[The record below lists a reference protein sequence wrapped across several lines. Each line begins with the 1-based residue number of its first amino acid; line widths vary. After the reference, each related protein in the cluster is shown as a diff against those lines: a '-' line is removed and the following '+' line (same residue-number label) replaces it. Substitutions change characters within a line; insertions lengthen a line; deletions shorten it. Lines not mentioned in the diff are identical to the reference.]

1 MASPS
6 RQTPFHVSPVAGQK
20 RSAPSLLPAFEP
32 LSASPK
38 LPRPIARLPNAS
50 PSKNRLKGLSQNY
63 LPSATTS
70 ETYIPTSSP
79 PRPSHTR
86 RPGLQRTI
94 SALSERAPLAT
105 VPSIELDEHGE
116 PTLMGRSSN
125 SSHYQL
131 STNKLISRIHVRAFY
146 IAPTAT
152 EPKKVQI
159 ECTGWNGVKV
169 HCQGKAWDLFK
180 GDTFTSETEDSEIMV
195 DVQDARVL
203 LQWPR
208 SKEEELKVLTPTD
221 SEGAGTPWD
230 SENSPSRRAAAG
242 ESVRSRG
249 SGGGGGR
256 GGGGGGAQTSPL
268 RHQYSPRS
276 PVSPSP
282 AVQAGSVGLLS
293 GHMASNAAVS
303 VPVQIYEDEP
313 ADEVLDG
320 GATQPTQTTFV
331 SSQSLHGG
339 VKDSFA
345 TEPDS
350 FSDNDEENDPVIH
363 SFGPFGANLTGRME
377 SFMSS
382 VSPEVR
388 RRALQP
394 LKEESVSPQRQNQ
407 MFTSPSPKRRRL
419 ASPLEATSPAI
430 KANVQSKASFG
441 DGKDN
446 SIVNFSINHL
456 LYSQLSATP
465 LSMLLQHV
473 RAHLKAYPRHSGDAA
488 ATAADNG
495 EEEYSSASLQKLLQ
509 GIPCIGTVQREGKDA
524 AGKQLESEFYYM
536 PERDNDPSRREV
548 MQDMGIGGRGLRN
561 CRKSH
566 KQYYW
571 RKPK

>member
-1 MASPS
+1 
-6 RQTPFHVSPVAGQK
+6 
-20 RSAPSLLPAFEP
+20 
-32 LSASPK
+32 
-38 LPRPIARLPNAS
+38 
-50 PSKNRLKGLSQNY
+50 
-63 LPSATTS
+63 
-70 ETYIPTSSP
+70 
-79 PRPSHTR
+79 
-86 RPGLQRTI
+86 
-94 SALSERAPLAT
+94 
-105 VPSIELDEHGE
+105 
-116 PTLMGRSSN
+116 MGRSSN

-180 GDTFTSETEDSEIMV
+180 GDTFTSETEDSEIMI

-230 SENSPSRRAAAG
+230 SESSPSRRAAAG
-242 ESVRSRG
+242 ESVRG
-249 SGGGGGR
+249 SGIGGGGGGR
-256 GGGGGGAQTSPL
+256 GGRGGRGGAQTSPL

-282 AVQAGSVGLLS
+282 AVHAGSLGLPS
-293 GHMASNAAVS
+293 GNMASNAAVS

-313 ADEVLDG
+313 VDEVLDG
-320 GATQPTQTTFV
+320 SATQPTQTTFV
-331 SSQSLHGG
+331 SSQPLHGG

-382 VSPEVR
+382 VSPEIH

-407 MFTSPSPKRRRL
+407 IFTSPSPKRRRL
-419 ASPLEATSPAI
+419 ASSLEATSPAI
-430 KANVQSKASFG
+430 KANLQGKAFG
-441 DGKDN
+441 DGTDN
-446 SIVNFSINHL
+446 SIVNFAINHL

-465 LSMLLQHV
+465 LSTLLQHV
-473 RAHLKAYPRHSGDAA
+473 RAHLKAYPHSSDAV
-488 ATAADNG
+488 AADNG
-495 EEEYSSASLQKLLQ
+495 EEYSSASLQKLLQ

-548 MQDMGIGGRGLRN
+548 VQDMGIGGRGLRN

-566 KQYYW
+566 KVSLLFW
-571 RKPK
+571 LLLSSWAALFSCCRC

>member
-1 MASPS
+1 
-6 RQTPFHVSPVAGQK
+6 
-20 RSAPSLLPAFEP
+20 
-32 LSASPK
+32 
-38 LPRPIARLPNAS
+38 
-50 PSKNRLKGLSQNY
+50 
-63 LPSATTS
+63 
-70 ETYIPTSSP
+70 
-79 PRPSHTR
+79 
-86 RPGLQRTI
+86 
-94 SALSERAPLAT
+94 
-105 VPSIELDEHGE
+105 
-116 PTLMGRSSN
+116 MGRSSN

-249 SGGGGGR
+249 GGGGGGR
-256 GGGGGGAQTSPL
+256 GGRGGGGAQTSPL

-282 AVQAGSVGLLS
+282 AVQAASVGLPS
-293 GHMASNAAVS
+293 RHMASNTAVS

-320 GATQPTQTTFV
+320 SATQPTQTTFV
-331 SSQSLHGG
+331 SSQPLHGG
-339 VKDSFA
+339 MKDSFA

-350 FSDNDEENDPVIH
+350 FSDNDEENDPIVH

-377 SFMSS
+377 SFMSN

-394 LKEESVSPQRQNQ
+394 LKEESVSPQRQSQ
-407 MFTSPSPKRRRL
+407 ILTSPSPKRRRL
-419 ASPLEATSPAI
+419 ASSLEATSPAI
-430 KANVQSKASFG
+430 KANLQSKAIG

-446 SIVNFSINHL
+446 SIVNFAINHL

-465 LSMLLQHV
+465 LSTLLQHV
-473 RAHLKAYPRHSGDAA
+473 RAHLKAYPHHGVAA
-488 ATAADNG
+488 AAADNG
-495 EEEYSSASLQKLLQ
+495 EEEYSSASLQTLLQ
-509 GIPCIGTVQREGKDA
+509 GIQCIGTVQREGKDA

-548 MQDMGIGGRGLRN
+548 VQDMGIGGRGLRN

-566 KQYYW
+566 KVSLLFLLPSTW
-571 RKPK
+571 VTLFVLSVLNDLDAAILLA

>member
-1 MASPS
+1 
-6 RQTPFHVSPVAGQK
+6 
-20 RSAPSLLPAFEP
+20 
-32 LSASPK
+32 
-38 LPRPIARLPNAS
+38 
-50 PSKNRLKGLSQNY
+50 
-63 LPSATTS
+63 
-70 ETYIPTSSP
+70 
-79 PRPSHTR
+79 
-86 RPGLQRTI
+86 
-94 SALSERAPLAT
+94 
-105 VPSIELDEHGE
+105 
-116 PTLMGRSSN
+116 MGRSSN

-146 IAPTAT
+146 IAATAT
-152 EPKKVQI
+152 DPKKVQI

-180 GDTFTSETEDSEIMV
+180 GDTFTSETEDSDIMI

-203 LQWPR
+203 LHWPQ
-208 SKEEELKVLTPTD
+208 SKEGLKVLTPTD

-249 SGGGGGR
+249 GR
-256 GGGGGGAQTSPL
+256 GGGAQTSPL

-282 AVQAGSVGLLS
+282 AVQPVSVGLPS
-293 GHMASNAAVS
+293 GHMTSNATVS

-313 ADEVLDG
+313 VDEVLDG
-320 GATQPTQTTFV
+320 DATQPTQTTFV
-331 SSQSLHGG
+331 SSQPLHGG
-339 VKDSFA
+339 VKDTFA

-350 FSDNDEENDPVIH
+350 FSDNDEENDPVVH

-407 MFTSPSPKRRRL
+407 TFTSPSPKRRRL
-419 ASPLEATSPAI
+419 ASSLEATSPAI
-430 KANVQSKASFG
+430 KASVQSKAFG
-441 DGKDN
+441 GGKDN
-446 SIVNFSINHL
+446 DIVNFAINHL

-465 LSMLLQHV
+465 LSTLLQHV
-473 RAHLKAYPRHSGDAA
+473 RAHLKAYPHSGG
-488 ATAADNG
+488 ATADNG
-495 EEEYSSASLQKLLQ
+495 EEYSSASLQKLLQ

-536 PERDNDPSRREV
+536 PEQDNDHSRREV
-548 MQDMGIGGRGLRN
+548 VQDMGIGGRGLRN

-566 KQYYW
+566 KVSLFLLPSRW
-571 RKPK
+571 VVSSLCKC